1 MEPNK
6 LFQKAK
12 SDNQNA
18 AEEAL
23 RKKLEAE
30 RLEMIEAYKNKKSQT
45 TSLSIFCGVVLV
57 LCFIWFCCCDKYTK
71 SSFLF
76 WEWETLSLSYTFSI
90 LFMVIFGI
98 SVVGCVVSIFSSNES
113 IQELENSTPQQFQNN
128 KSKYILGTKGL
139 LGLLFKK

>member
-6 LFQKAK
+6 FLQKAK

-23 RKKLEAE
+23 NKQLEAE
-30 RLEMIEAYKNKKSQT
+30 RLGMIEAYKNKKSQT
-45 TSLSIFCGVVLV
+45 TTLSIVCSVLFV
-57 LCFIWFCCCDKYTK
+57 LCFICFCCCDKYTK

-76 WEWETLSLSYTFSI
+76 WEWEAVSLSYTFSI
-90 LFMVIFGI
+90 LFMIIFGI
-98 SVVGCVVSIFSSNES
+98 SIVGCVISIFSSNES
-113 IQELENSTPQQFQNN
+113 IQELENSTPKQFQNN
-128 KSKYILGTKGL
+128 KNKYIFDTKGL